1 LSMLGGTVPVNRDVL
16 GELYELIGVF
26 PYFQSAHLLLLKG
39 LNDNRDVKFESQLR
53 NSSIQIADREVLY
66 YVLNPVSPI
75 ETQPDESLG
84 GNAGTGT
91 VIISQE
97 QMVISS
103 VSENEE
109 SSEVIMIDE
118 NNDFTGDDQPF
129 YSDPEILVSDNSDEL
144 LEFDTVSG
152 ETVNEDEKGFKEDT
166 SLPEGRVASKLLQAE
181 LIEKFII
188 TNPRI
193 EPSREKIAG
202 PLEDISKP
210 FAEEEGG
217 FVTETL
223 ARIYI
228 GQGYYSKA
236 IDIYEKLSLKFPEKS
251 SYFATQIEKVKE
263 YLKK

>member
-1 LSMLGGTVPVNRDVL
+1 MLGGTVPVNRGVL

-39 LNDNRDVKFESQLR
+39 LHDNSDVKFENQLR
-53 NSSIQIADREVLY
+53 NSAIHVADREILY
-66 YVLNPVSPI
+66 YILNPRSVPELLPEDVLPENSVPE
-75 ETQPDESLG
+75 ETVDYRVQ
-84 GNAGTGT
+84 T
-91 VIISQE
+91 VI
-97 QMVISS
+97 
-103 VSENEE
+103 EE
-109 SSEVIMIDE
+109 VSEVIIIDE
-118 NNDFTGDDQPF
+118 STDITDEDQPS
-129 YSDPEILVSDNSDEL
+129 YSDQGIFVHESADDL
-144 LEFDTVSG
+144 LEFESG
-152 ETVNEDEKGFKEDT
+152 SEQQEAGEEVGEESGTEDETPGVEEKPG
-166 SLPEGRVASKLLQAE
+166 SKQLQAE

-202 PLEDISKP
+202 PLEDISNP
-210 FAEEEGG
+210 ITHEEGG

-223 ARIYI
+223 AKIYI
-228 GQGYYSKA
+228 GQSYYSKA